1 MSSPDE
7 RTGLA
12 ATALAPCWERVADK
26 LTGAF
31 GRTSSVADVA
41 VRECTP
47 EELAEALP
55 FAVVGCLHQVDG
67 AVAGD
72 GLIGLSEGEAR
83 AVADLMMGG
92 DGVNFG
98 DEFGDL
104 QVSAVAEA
112 LNQMADAL
120 AQGLGSAVG
129 SPVSIVCEEAA
140 VGVLGEQL
148 EGLRR
153 MAGDRALDLVT
164 ARVDVDGAPSLSFYH
179 ILQCGLIDQVSGG
192 APPATS
198 AAAPAQP
205 EPSEAPE
212 PSPASSADALMSQ
225 DEVAALLGGTRAP
238 APESEAPP
246 PSMGAVAADSLAAS
260 AAMSQDE
267 IASLLAGISAPVPP
281 PAPSSAVSATEARP
295 ARFEPLAA
303 PSAASGESGYELIL
317 DIPVQVSVE
326 LGRATLRVRDI
337 LGLGSGAIVELDK
350 ASGEPVDVLAG
361 GRRIATGEVV
371 VVDENFGVRIL
382 QILRVSSDPGTS
394 VDPGR

>member
-1 MSSPDE
+1 MSAPDE

-31 GRTSSVADVA
+31 GRTVSLVDMV
-41 VRECTP
+41 VRPCTP

-55 FAVVGCLHQVDG
+55 FAVVGCLHRADG
-67 AVAGD
+67 GITGD
-72 GLIGLSEGEAR
+72 GLVGLSEEQAR

-129 SPVSIVCEEAA
+129 NPVSIVCEEAA
-140 VGVLGEQL
+140 TGVLGEQL
-148 EGLRR
+148 DGLRR
-153 MAGDRALDLVT
+153 MAGESPLDLVT
-164 ARVDVDGAPSLSFYH
+164 ARVDVDGALSLSFYH
-179 ILQCGLIDQVSGG
+179 ILQSTFVDQLTGG
-192 APPATS
+192 AS
-198 AAAPAQP
+198 AAG
-205 EPSEAPE
+205 EAVA
-212 PSPASSADALMSQ
+212 ASSAPGGMPEPAPAEASDALMSQ
-225 DEVAALLGGTRAP
+225 DEVAALLGRTGGAAAEEEASPLSARAT
-238 APESEAPP
+238 AT
-246 PSMGAVAADSLAAS
+246 DSLAAS

-267 IASLLAGISAPVPP
+267 IASLLAGISTPAPPS
-281 PAPSSAVSATEARP
+281 PAPSAVTATEARP
-295 ARFEPLAA
+295 ARFEPLGA
-303 PSAASGESGYELIL
+303 PPSVSGESGYELIL

-326 LGRATLRVRDI
+326 LGRATMRVRDI

-382 QILRVSSDPGTS
+382 QILRVSPDSGTS
-394 VDPGR
+394 TDSSR